1 MSSRFIG
8 ALKLSVFGINGN
20 VVTSKECTDTVLSIQ
35 KHILSK
41 QILKKAFSG
50 KKRFFFPCV
59 CAYKNATLLKYIIK
73 KKKKKPHS
81 AKFRIFWGSQ
91 TVQPTIKGWCT
102 KFCWKSFTIF
112 RVIAYVFGPFCKWPI
127 LPPKLDFHII
137 LMASLALSPHT
148 HFLYPFPLI

>member
-73 KKKKKPHS
+73 KKKNLTQQNFVYFEAPKQYNPLLKGDVPSFAERALRFS
-81 AKFRIFWGSQ
+81 A
-91 TVQPTIKGWCT
+91 
-102 KFCWKSFTIF
+102 
-112 RVIAYVFGPFCKWPI
+112 
-127 LPPKLDFHII
+127 
-137 LMASLALSPHT
+137 
-148 HFLYPFPLI
+148 

>member
-1 MSSRFIG
+1 MSSRFIV

-59 CAYKNATLLKYIIK
+59 CAYKNATLLKYIILK
-73 KKKKKPHS
+73 KKNLTQQNLVYFEAPKKYNPLL
-81 AKFRIFWGSQ
+81 
-91 TVQPTIKGWCT
+91 KGDVP
-102 KFCWKSFTIF
+102 SFAE
-112 RVIAYVFGPFCKWPI
+112 R
-127 LPPKLDFHII
+127 
-137 LMASLALSPHT
+137 ALRFSG
-148 HFLYPFPLI
+148 

>member
-8 ALKLSVFGINGN
+8 ASKLSVFGINGN

-73 KKKKKPHS
+73 KKKKNLTQQNFVYFEAPKQYNPLL
-81 AKFRIFWGSQ
+81 
-91 TVQPTIKGWCT
+91 KGDVP
-102 KFCWKSFTIF
+102 SFAE
-112 RVIAYVFGPFCKWPI
+112 R
-127 LPPKLDFHII
+127 
-137 LMASLALSPHT
+137 ALRFSG
-148 HFLYPFPLI
+148 

>member
-8 ALKLSVFGINGN
+8 ALKLSIFRINGN

-73 KKKKKPHS
+73 KKKKNLTQLNFVYCEAPKHYNPLL
-81 AKFRIFWGSQ
+81 
-91 TVQPTIKGWCT
+91 KGDVP
-102 KFCWKSFTIF
+102 SFAE
-112 RVIAYVFGPFCKWPI
+112 R
-127 LPPKLDFHII
+127 
-137 LMASLALSPHT
+137 ALR
-148 HFLYPFPLI
+148 FLG

>member
-8 ALKLSVFGINGN
+8 ALKLSVFRINGN

-73 KKKKKPHS
+73 KKKKNLIQLNFVYCEAPKHYNPLL
-81 AKFRIFWGSQ
+81 
-91 TVQPTIKGWCT
+91 KGDVP
-102 KFCWKSFTIF
+102 SFAE
-112 RVIAYVFGPFCKWPI
+112 R
-127 LPPKLDFHII
+127 
-137 LMASLALSPHT
+137 ALR
-148 HFLYPFPLI
+148 FLG